1 MLDLLVLSML
11 ERGDRYGYDISEA
24 LAKRIELADGSIYP
38 LLRKLRS
45 DGYVTTYLSEQSG
58 GPPRKYYSITKSGR
72 ELYRRERAEWL
83 GFIRT
88 VEELLDSEES
98 GE

>member
-1 MLDLLVLSML
+1 MVLSML

-88 VEELLDSEES
+88 VEELLDAEES
-98 GE
+98 DE